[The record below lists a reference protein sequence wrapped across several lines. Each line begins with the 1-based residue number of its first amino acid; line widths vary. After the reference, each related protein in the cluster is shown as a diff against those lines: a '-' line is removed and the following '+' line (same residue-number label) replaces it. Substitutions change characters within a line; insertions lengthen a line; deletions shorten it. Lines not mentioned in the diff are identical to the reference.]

1 MPDVPSFGWT
11 YKWLLIVI
19 THGNIM
25 QPCVMPGH
33 KWLLIV
39 ITHGN
44 IMQPCVM
51 RLGGGITQGCI
62 IFPCVL
68 TISSHLCPPKTGD
81 IRHNSTIPDPE
92 TTLACQNGSLHS
104 VPEWL
109 PSLQYISVPEW
120 LTSLQYISVPEWLP
134 SLQYISVP
142 EWLAPFTAIP

>member
-1 MPDVPSFGWT
+1 MAANCHNSRKYYATLRNART
-11 YKWLLIVI
+11 Y
-19 THGNIM
+19 
-25 QPCVMPGH
+25 

-92 TTLACQNGSLHS
+92 TTLACQNGSLHCNTLACQNGS
-104 VPEWL
+104 L
-109 PSLQYISVPEW
+109 HCNTLACQNGSLQCHT
-120 LTSLQYISVPEWLP
+120 LACQNGSLHCNTLACQNG
-134 SLQYISVP
+134 SLHCN
-142 EWLAPFTAIP
+142 T